1 ESLLGVP
8 TNAGTLPS
16 FQVHVLPVG
25 DDIDTDPTDSVV
37 GLEGENID
45 IEINTTILDNA
56 FSASG
61 SGTYTENSPETIRVV
76 VSNVPQDASILHPD
90 GTTLGIY
97 DSASDTWT
105 LDVDATALDKIVFN
119 SGEHNSDTGNT
130 LGIDTPLSISVRSV
144 DTDADNTEYL
154 GAETIFSVD
163 LVVDPI
169 NDQPT
174 FVNIENLE
182 TPEDTSI
189 ALSDMSGFKIEDPDA
204 VYDDPNAIY
213 T

>member
-1 ESLLGVP
+1 
-8 TNAGTLPS
+8 
-16 FQVHVLPVG
+16 
-25 DDIDTDPTDSVV
+25 
-37 GLEGENID
+37 
-45 IEINTTILDNA
+45 
-56 FSASG
+56 
-61 SGTYTENSPETIRVV
+61 
-76 VSNVPQDASILHPD
+76 
-90 GTTLGIY
+90 
-97 DSASDTWT
+97 SDTWT

-119 SGEHNSDTGNT
+119 SGEHNSDTGNA

-189 ALSDMSGFKIEDPDA
+189 ALS
-204 VYDDPNAIY
+204 
-213 T
+213 

>member
-1 ESLLGVP
+1 
-8 TNAGTLPS
+8 
-16 FQVHVLPVG
+16 
-25 DDIDTDPTDSVV
+25 
-37 GLEGENID
+37 

-119 SGEHNSDTGNT
+119 SGEHNSDTGNA

-144 DTDADNTEYL
+144 DTDADNT
-154 GAETIFSVD
+154 
-163 LVVDPI
+163 
-169 NDQPT
+169 
-174 FVNIENLE
+174 
-182 TPEDTSI
+182 
-189 ALSDMSGFKIEDPDA
+189 
-204 VYDDPNAIY
+204 
-213 T
+213 